1 MGYHTQILHTANGTN
16 AATHTHTH
24 THTHYNC
31 RRSFS
36 LTYVPIHRAL
46 SLSFSSRVSL
56 VSLSYL
62 SLQEFGENAP
72 DRPHVDGFGVL
83 LAAKHDLGGPVPP
96 RHDVLR
102 QLEVVVVDAAGEAE
116 IADLNRC

>member
-46 SLSFSSRVSL
+46 FLSFSSL
-56 VSLSYL
+56 SLSCLSRTFRFKSSAKMHPTDHTSMALVYSWQLSMISGARYHRVTTYSVSSRL
-62 SLQEFGENAP
+62 SLSMPRA
-72 DRPHVDGFGVL
+72 RP
-83 LAAKHDLGGPVPP
+83 KS
-96 RHDVLR
+96 
-102 QLEVVVVDAAGEAE
+102 QT
-116 IADLNRC
+116 

>member
-1 MGYHTQILHTANGTN
+1 MYGLSHANTAYRKR
-16 AATHTHTH
+16 HECCYTH

-36 LTYVPIHRAL
+36 LTYVPIHLALFL
-46 SLSFSSRVSL
+46 SLL

-102 QLEVVVVDAAGEAE
+102 QFEVVVVDAAGEAE